1 MKKCLANPYEEGF
14 IMLRRN
20 LLSQPEIMNLI
31 NEEGW
36 AGVGIYV
43 AVNLYLSHCEGGWG
57 AYTGRQLSAIAV
69 NGKKHR
75 GDVTR
80 VIENYG
86 LFVIEGSRFT
96 SHWMLC
102 QHGVDDEK
110 LRHTRASKTRAGE
123 IEQDIEKEN
132 KEKGSA
138 CVCHKDTQPESVI
151 RPPLAPPT
159 QEGNIGPSAYESVDR
174 DGLRHAKGGEL
185 VPWWAPPQTDVYA
198 RWSMLKQRWI
208 PLGDYDAKAEQERR
222 NDMTPEDFMM
232 KTAWEKLD
240 ETEHNRILDDARRQ

>member
-1 MKKCLANPYEEGF
+1 
-14 IMLRRN
+14 MLRRN

-43 AVNLYLSHCEGGWG
+43 GVNLYLSHCEGGWG
-57 AYTGRQLSAIAV
+57 AYTSRQLSAIAV

-102 QHGVDDEK
+102 QHGVDEEK
-110 LRHTRASKTRAGE
+110 LRHTRAHKTRAGE
-123 IEQDIEKEN
+123 IEKDIEKDN

-151 RPPLAPPT
+151 RPPLAPPARLCRLASPRT
-159 QEGNIGPSAYESVDR
+159 QEGKIGPSAYESVDL
-174 DGLRHAKGGEL
+174 DGMRHGGHGEL

-198 RWSMLKQRWI
+198 VWSMLEERWV
-208 PLGDYDAKAEQERR
+208 PLGEYDTKAELKRR
-222 NDMTPEDFMM
+222 NEMTPEDFMM

-240 ETEHNRILDDARRQ
+240 ETEHNRIQDYAKRR

>member
-1 MKKCLANPYEEGF
+1 MKMSLRNPYEEGF

-20 LLSQPEIMNLI
+20 LLSQPEMVNLI
-31 NEEGW
+31 AEEGW

-43 AVNLYLSHCEGGWG
+43 AINLYLSHCEGGWG

-80 VIENYG
+80 VIEKYG

-102 QHGVDDEK
+102 QHGVDKEK
-110 LRHTRASKTRAGE
+110 LRHTRARNIRAG
-123 IEQDIEKEN
+123 DIDKDKEKEN
-132 KEKGSA
+132 KEKADVRVS
-138 CVCHKDTQPESVI
+138 VDTHTAEEEETTP
-151 RPPLAPPT
+151 
-159 QEGNIGPSAYESVDR
+159 IGPSAYETVDR
-174 DGLRHAKGGEL
+174 DGMRHGGHGEL

-198 RWSMLKQRWI
+198 VWSMLEERWVA
-208 PLGDYDAKAEQERR
+208 LSHYDARAERQRR
-222 NDMTPEDFMM
+222 NEMQPEDFMM

-240 ETEHNRILDDARRQ
+240 ETEHNRIQDYAKRR

>member
-1 MKKCLANPYEEGF
+1 MAKVLRNPYDEGF

-20 LLSQPEIMNLI
+20 LLSQPEMVNLI

-43 AVNLYLSHCEGGWG
+43 AINLYLSHCEGGWG

-80 VIENYG
+80 VIEKYG

-110 LRHTRASKTRAGE
+110 LRHTRAHKTRAGE
-123 IEQDIEKEN
+123 IEIDKEKEN
-132 KEKGSA
+132 KEKSQA
-138 CVCHKDTQPESVI
+138 CVCLNDTQPEVNNS
-151 RPPLAPPT
+151 P
-159 QEGNIGPSAYESVDR
+159 IGPSAYESVDS
-174 DGLRHAKGGEL
+174 DGKRHGSHGEL
-185 VPWWAPPQTDVYA
+185 VPWWAPPQTDVYRA
-198 RWSMLKQRWI
+198 WSILREGWV
-208 PLGDYDAKAEQERR
+208 PLSKYDTQAETDGR
-222 NDMTPEDFMM
+222 NDMQPEDFMM
-232 KTAWEKLD
+232 KTAWENLD
-240 ETEHNRILDDARRQ
+240 ESEQYRIQDYAKRK